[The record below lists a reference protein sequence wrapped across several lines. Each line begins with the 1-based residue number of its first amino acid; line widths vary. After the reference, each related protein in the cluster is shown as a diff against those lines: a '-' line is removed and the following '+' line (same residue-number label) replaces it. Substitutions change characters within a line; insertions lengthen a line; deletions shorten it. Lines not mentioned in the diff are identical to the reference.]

1 MRIPGQSY
9 SVREALQYCTIVTY
23 TTTTCRCI
31 SFAFCEYSVGIM
43 TDGGGST
50 GTPSMADIGNLLQQL
65 VSEQQLQRSRVEELA
80 QQVAQTQQG
89 VAGTQVVT
97 EHVVGEVVQQVQL
110 AFSKQLQTTTI
121 LRLSVRP
128 QWKQHQQQ
136 TTMLKSLK

>member
-1 MRIPGQSY
+1 
-9 SVREALQYCTIVTY
+9 
-23 TTTTCRCI
+23 
-31 SFAFCEYSVGIM
+31 
-43 TDGGGST
+43 
-50 GTPSMADIGNLLQQL
+50 MADIGNLLQQL

-136 TTMLKSLK
+136 TTMLKSLR